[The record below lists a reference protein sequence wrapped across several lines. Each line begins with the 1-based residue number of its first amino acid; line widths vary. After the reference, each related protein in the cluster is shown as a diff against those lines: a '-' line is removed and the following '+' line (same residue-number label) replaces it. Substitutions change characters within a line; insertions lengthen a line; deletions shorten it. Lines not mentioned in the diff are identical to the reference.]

1 VLAHLGYLEHQDA
14 GLAVTPTGQILGR
27 LYSERDLLA
36 AECLARGIWV
46 DLEPDE
52 LAAAASTLVFESR
65 REEAE
70 PAPIPDGRL
79 GAVLT
84 EMDTIWGELK
94 DIESQY
100 RTDYLPDID
109 PGFVWPALRWARGQN
124 LPKSLRDTD
133 LQPGDFVRW
142 TKQVIDILGQIAI
155 ADVAISRTARQAVD
169 AINRGIVAW

>member
-1 VLAHLGYLEHQDA
+1 
-14 GLAVTPTGQILGR
+14 
-27 LYSERDLLA
+27 
-36 AECLARGIWV
+36 
-46 DLEPDE
+46 
-52 LAAAASTLVFESR
+52 
-65 REEAE
+65 
-70 PAPIPDGRL
+70 
-79 GAVLT
+79 
-84 EMDTIWGELK
+84 MDTIWGELK

-109 PGFVWPALRWARGQN
+109 PGFVWPALRWARGQS
-124 LPKSLRDTD
+124 LPKSLRDTE